1 MCISCGNCSKEH
13 SKTIDDAVDA
23 VEESGVI

>member
-1 MCISCGNCSKEH
+1 MCISCGNCSEEH
-13 SKTIDDAVDA
+13 SKTIDDAVDY